1 MPDILP
7 PQGNWFLSD
16 FLQNIIRLDSNYIF
30 QDWIQ
35 ISVIGFYRLFTCVFS
50 CLFRIRR
57 HLIFS
62 ILGKCIYDPFLSFYC
77 KFLSNARVS
86 FISMQS
92 FSFLFWN
99 TCMTMLIASI
109 VMKMNCFGGIIDRRK
124 VLSLISIDRNYQIL
138 AIAKLRHTANSI
150 CTFPKL
156 EFSLCWMKL
165 WNSGNHYTTAPY
177 YLV

>member
-1 MPDILP
+1 MNCFIRFSSSSLVSYSQLSTTLYPDH
-7 PQGNWFLSD
+7 
-16 FLQNIIRLDSNYIF
+16 R
-30 QDWIQ
+30 
-35 ISVIGFYRLFTCVFS
+35 T
-50 CLFRIRR
+50 
-57 HLIFS
+57 
-62 ILGKCIYDPFLSFYC
+62 
-77 KFLSNARVS
+77 FLSNTRVS

-138 AIAKLRHTANSI
+138 TIANLRHTANSI
-150 CTFPKL
+150 CTFPKS

-177 YLV
+177 YLL